1 MDQKILEKL
10 QTIISE
16 MSVNQLEN
24 IHPEQ
29 LFDQL
34 EISLSDGNR
43 LLNDLFK
50 ERLIAYKYRID

>member
-1 MDQKILEKL
+1 
-10 QTIISE
+10 

-50 ERLIAYKYRID
+50 ERLIAYKYSSPVST

>member
-43 LLNDLFK
+43 LLND
-50 ERLIAYKYRID
+50 